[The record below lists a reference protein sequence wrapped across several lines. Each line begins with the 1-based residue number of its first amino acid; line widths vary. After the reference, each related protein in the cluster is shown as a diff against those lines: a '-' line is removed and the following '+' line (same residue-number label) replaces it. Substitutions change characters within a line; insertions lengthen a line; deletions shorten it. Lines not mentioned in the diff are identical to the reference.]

1 MPYTLTQQDFGHY
14 SAPMDAEL
22 AALEQRIRET
32 VDLCRRLRDENDAL
46 RTNLTAVEN
55 EKLQL
60 VERIDNARA
69 RLETLLTQIP
79 EQG

>member
-1 MPYTLTQQDFGHY
+1 
-14 SAPMDAEL
+14 MDAEL